1 LRLLE
6 KLKKKMKELKRIKSI
21 GIILLGISALFL
33 SSCSSSPENLKV
45 IPGGTNAVCV
55 IDVYSIIKKGKLTEI
70 SELKFFKTFKKEI
83 RSENKKVS
91 KIIDNIIEDPTLS
104 GIDFQ
109 TDVFVYYINEG
120 QDEKYVCLSAEI
132 KSEEKF
138 AEFIENVLDKSDV
151 EFDIEKEKN
160 YSYTIVGGKVAIGWD
175 RDKVILLTAENYKSR
190 ENLDLEIETLFELKE
205 KDQITAK
212 EEFNKFYSNKK
223 DISVWLSTN
232 LFEDNYAFKKIEKEI
247 DFDITDNYISSYLNF
262 DNDNISLKTQ
272 FSPNNEIQKMMD
284 ENNVWDNKFNSKLLS
299 FFPKQN
305 FATASISVNPISYYN
320 ILEQEDN
327 FEKIQS
333 EFEKGTGIDLKDLFE
348 EIKGSVVYSLFGFE
362 NVEYT
367 YTGWGYGFNENE
379 AELLVGKYEISK
391 AGYLSSEDKELLNQG
406 KTIQAESYSRKY
418 CINIKN
424 ILDNGGTIEMAIE
437 NDSKINWY
445 VGGWDYGKY
454 IETTNEEF
462 LPLMGIAIDINDSK
476 TIKKLIDKIPEDE
489 INKRSDYYEFT
500 VYNRY
505 PAYFAFNESVCFITN
520 DKKSIKAFKDGGY
533 NTDNLGSSNISSDIS
548 NNNFYTFLNLNYD
561 DYPKDLKKQ
570 LNANQNDKEKKMLK
584 IWNDFSKSMEFKLV
598 DKNSI
603 EIIFNIKDNENNSL
617 NTIISTIDDNY
628 KSFIR

>member
-1 LRLLE
+1 
-6 KLKKKMKELKRIKSI
+6 MKELKKIKSI
-21 GIILLGISALFL
+21 GIILFGISALFL

-45 IPGGTNAVCV
+45 IPEETNIVSV

-70 SELKFFKTFKKEI
+70 SDLKFFKTFKKEI

-91 KIIDNIIEDPTLS
+91 KIIDNIIEDPTLL

-109 TDVFVYYINEG
+109 TDVFVYYINEA
-120 QDEKYVCLSAEI
+120 QDEKFVCLSAEI

-138 AEFIENVLDKSDV
+138 FEFIENVLDKSDV

-160 YSYTIVGGKVAIGWD
+160 YSYTIVGNEIAIGWD
-175 RDKVILLTAENYKSR
+175 SDKVILLTAENYKSR

-232 LFEDNYAFKKIEKEI
+232 LFEGNYVFKKIEKEI
-247 DFDITDNYISSYLNF
+247 DFDITDNYISAYLNF
-262 DNDNISLKTQ
+262 DDDNISLKTQ
-272 FSPNNEIQKMMD
+272 FSPNSEIQKMMD
-284 ENNVWDNKFNSKLLS
+284 ENNVWDNKFNSKLLR

-305 FATASISVNPISYYN
+305 FATASISINPISYYN

-333 EFEKGTGIDLKDLFE
+333 EFEKETEINLKDLFE
-348 EIKGSVVYSLFGFE
+348 EIKGSAVYSLFGFE

-367 YTGWGYGFNENE
+367 YMGYGYGFNENK
-379 AELLVGKYEISK
+379 AELLDKKYPISEV
-391 AGYLSSEDKELLNQG
+391 GYLSEEKKELLNQG
-406 KTIQAESYSRKY
+406 ETIKCGKFSGKY

-424 ILDNGGTIEMAIE
+424 ILDNDGTIETAIE

-445 VGGWDYGKY
+445 EGGWDYGKY

-462 LPLMGIAIDINDSK
+462 LPLMGMAIDIKDSK
-476 TIKKLIDKIPEDE
+476 TIKKLIDKIPEGE
-489 INKRSDYYEFT
+489 INKRSNYYEFT
-500 VYNRY
+500 IDNRY
-505 PAYFAFNESVCFITN
+505 PAYFAFNESICFITN

-533 NTDNLGSSNISSDIS
+533 STDNLGGSDIS
-548 NNNFYTFLNLNYD
+548 YDITNSSFYTFLNLNYD
-561 DYPKDLKKQ
+561 EYPKDLKKQ

-584 IWNDFSKSMEFKLV
+584 IWNDLYKSMELKQV

-603 EIIFNIKDNENNSL
+603 EIILNMKDNESNSL
-617 NTIISTIDDNY
+617 NTIITTIDDNY
-628 KSFIR
+628 KSFIQ